1 MHSGGKETG
10 STAVGKEKNGEL
22 NTYAGQDEH
31 KRVVWGCKP
40 RGEKHGSLSHGT
52 MVDTLLLIKGR
63 L

>member
-10 STAVGKEKNGEL
+10 STEADKEKKGEL

-40 RGEKHGSLSHGT
+40 GSLSHGT
-52 MVDTLLLIKGR
+52 TVDTLLLIKGR